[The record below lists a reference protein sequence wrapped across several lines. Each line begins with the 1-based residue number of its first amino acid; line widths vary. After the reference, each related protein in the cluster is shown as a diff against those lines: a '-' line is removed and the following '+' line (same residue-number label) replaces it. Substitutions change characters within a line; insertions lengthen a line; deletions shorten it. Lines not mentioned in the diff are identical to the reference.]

1 MKQKSNS
8 KSSLKRLTLVAVLI
22 AVNIV
27 VARVFLIPIPMT
39 HGYINLCDAG
49 IFIAA
54 LLFGKREGAIVG
66 GLSGFLLD
74 LIAGYPQ
81 YMLFSLVIHGL
92 EGYLAGMLLSTTT
105 KGKSAFLLASFVGII
120 VMVGG
125 YFAADSLL
133 YTVQTGLVG
142 VPTNLFQGIVGALV
156 ALPVYYRL
164 SSGVTSSNKQ

>member
-1 MKQKSNS
+1 MQPKNNLQSP
-8 KSSLKRLTLVAVLI
+8 LKRLTLVAVLI

-27 VARVFLIPIPMT
+27 VARIFLIPVPMT

-54 LLFGKREGAIVG
+54 LLFGKKEGALVG

-81 YMLFSLVIHGL
+81 YMLFSLIIHGL
-92 EGYLAGMLLSTTT
+92 EGYLVGLLL
-105 KGKSAFLLASFVGII
+105 GKTDKVKFKFLLASFVGVI

-125 YFAADSLL
+125 YFAADSFL
-133 YTVQTGLVG
+133 YTIQTGLIG

-156 ALPVYYRL
+156 AFPVYYRL
-164 SSGVTSSNKQ
+164 SSGVTSSGK

>member
-1 MKQKSNS
+1 MEQKNNS
-8 KSSLKRLTLVAVLI
+8 FSLKRLTVVAVLI
-22 AVNIV
+22 AVNV
-27 VARVFLIPIPMT
+27 VIARVFLIPIPMT

-74 LIAGYPQ
+74 LLAGYPQ
-81 YMLFSLVIHGL
+81 YMLFSLIIHGL
-92 EGYLAGMLLSTTT
+92 EGYLAGLLGADRGKSSFLLS
-105 KGKSAFLLASFVGII
+105 AFVGIL

-125 YFAADSLL
+125 YLVADSVL
-133 YTVQTGLVG
+133 YTLQTGLVG

-164 SSGVTSSNKQ
+164 NSGVTSHNK